1 MMSRKLHDD
10 IIDLH
15 NVRHLRHVTQCT
27 PRRSRDD
34 VITSPDIRQLRH
46 VIT

>member
-10 IIDLH
+10 VINLH
-15 NVRHLRHVTQCT
+15 NVRHLPHVTQCK

-34 VITSPDIRQLRH
+34 VITSRDIRQLRH
-46 VIT
+46 VMW